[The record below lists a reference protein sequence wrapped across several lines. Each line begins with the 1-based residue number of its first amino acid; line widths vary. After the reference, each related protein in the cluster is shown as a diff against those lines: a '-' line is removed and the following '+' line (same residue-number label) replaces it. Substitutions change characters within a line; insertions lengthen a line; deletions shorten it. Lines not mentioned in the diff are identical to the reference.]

1 MKRSSFLHGAVLAS
15 ILVMGVP
22 AHAGAAL
29 DTETSP
35 HGVAA
40 AGVGP
45 RIRCSSAPSETP
57 VGTGPCP
64 GARPGALIR
73 TDEGGCTMNFIFRD
87 DNGHDYAGTAG
98 HCTLSAQGEA
108 VWNKGVG
115 PLVEGGDGKPIGR
128 FVYAV
133 LQGPHDFGLI
143 RLFRHV
149 ESNPEMCHFGGPTG
163 IDSSTRSDPFVVQFF
178 GNGSVIGNL
187 GVVNQTTLP
196 ARSAVAPEMN
206 DRNEVVAAGV
216 SVGGDS
222 GAPVTDR
229 DSDRAIGVLVAAQG
243 EGIIVITRIGPV
255 LAKAESAIGAD
266 LTLRKAG

>member
-1 MKRSSFLHGAVLAS
+1 MRRSCLHVAVLVS
-15 ILVMGVP
+15 ILVAGVP

-29 DTETSP
+29 DTDPTPRRVRAE
-35 HGVAA
+35 GL
-40 AGVGP
+40 GP
-45 RIRCSSAPSETP
+45 RVRCNSSPSETP

-87 DNGHDYAGTAG
+87 RKGHEYAGTAG
-98 HCTLSAQGEA
+98 HCTLSARGEA
-108 VWNKGVG
+108 VWDKGTG
-115 PLVEGGDGKPIGR
+115 PLVEDGDGKPIGR
-128 FVYAV
+128 FVYAL
-133 LQGPHDFGLI
+133 LQGSQDFGLI
-143 RLFRHV
+143 RLFDHV

-163 IDSSTRSDPFVVQFF
+163 IDSSTRSDPFVVQYF
-178 GNGSVIGNL
+178 GNGSVVGNL
-187 GVVNQTTLP
+187 GVVNQTTVP

-229 DSDRAIGVLVAAQG
+229 DHDRAIGVLVAAQG

-255 LAKAESAIGAD
+255 LAKAEAAIGAE